1 MLSSFSTSSSYPRR
15 RVSRKPNKALDS
27 RFHGNDR
34 TGEQESSFFL
44 NCKLLS
50 KKTIRTIVFAVLM
63 GMSIEG
69 MAGANEA
76 SSANRPNPR
85 NPWPA
90 LLQQAETLGLP
101 TGFLTHI
108 DPAFVN
114 ITFEDLRTYAAE
126 YHPEDHRMI
135 LNMRLSFN
143 EAGGALA
150 DLARM
155 THHDLAL
162 LYHELLH
169 AYLDYLYADTHP
181 TPLTTTDQQVLDFAN
196 SQMACHYRFVRI
208 NPIRQLKS
216 ATELRFL
223 SDQDSWEVM
232 NETWAVFVGWV
243 LWTKL
248 ELFDGKLSD
257 STWTPALIEQ
267 WTDRLEKAVES
278 GELLGYY
285 EPDDPE
291 ERKVARKRFIAPSNG
306 LTPQDVEHLL
316 TKVLQE
322 PAELVEASKAV
333 FEQYQIGL
341 EPPPSCE

>member
-1 MLSSFSTSSSYPRR
+1 MERLKQAITGIIVIIGLSLSL
-15 RVSRKPNKALDS
+15 NGIAWAQDDS
-27 RFHGNDR
+27 PA
-34 TGEQESSFFL
+34 
-44 NCKLLS
+44 K
-50 KKTIRTIVFAVLM
+50 
-63 GMSIEG
+63 
-69 MAGANEA
+69 
-76 SSANRPNPR
+76 RPNPR

-90 LLQQAETLGLP
+90 LVQQAESLGLP
-101 TGFLTHI
+101 TDFLKHI
-108 DPAFVN
+108 DPTFVN

-150 DLARM
+150 DLDRM

-169 AYLDYLYADTHP
+169 AYMDYLYADQQL
-181 TPLTTTDQQVLDFAN
+181 TPLNTEDQQVLNFAN

-208 NPIRQLKS
+208 NPIRQLKG

-248 ELFDGKLSD
+248 ELFEGKLSD
-257 STWTPALIEQ
+257 ITWTDALIHQ
-267 WTDRLEKAVES
+267 YTDRLQKAIES

-316 TKVLQE
+316 GHVLQE
-322 PAELVEASKAV
+322 PDGMVETSKMIVEAYRKN
-333 FEQYQIGL
+333 L

>member
-1 MLSSFSTSSSYPRR
+1 MSP
-15 RVSRKPNKALDS
+15 RKPIISGIIIVVFLS
-27 RFHGNDR
+27 VGL
-34 TGEQESSFFL
+34 GEIAWAED
-44 NCKLLS
+44 
-50 KKTIRTIVFAVLM
+50 
-63 GMSIEG
+63 
-69 MAGANEA
+69 A
-76 SSANRPNPR
+76 SSATRPNPR

-90 LLQQAETLGLP
+90 LLQQADTLGLP
-101 TGFLTHI
+101 TEFLSHI

-126 YHPEDHRMI
+126 YHPEDHQMI

-169 AYLDYLYADTHP
+169 AYLDYLYADNHP
-181 TPLTTTDQQVLDFAN
+181 TPLTSSDQQMLEFAN

-208 NPIRQLKS
+208 NPIRQLKGS
-216 ATELRFL
+216 TELRFL
-223 SDQDSWEVM
+223 SDQDAWEVM

-248 ELFDGKLSD
+248 ELFQGKLSD
-257 STWTPALIEQ
+257 GNWTPTLIER
-267 WTDRLEKAVES
+267 WTNRLEKAVES

-306 LTPQDVEHLL
+306 LTPLDVEHLL
-316 TKVLQE
+316 TKVLRE
-322 PAELVEASKAV
+322 PAELVDASKAV
-333 FEQYQIGL
+333 FEAYQTGL

>member
-1 MLSSFSTSSSYPRR
+1 MTSQIKKIITGLIIGLS
-15 RVSRKPNKALDS
+15 
-27 RFHGNDR
+27 
-34 TGEQESSFFL
+34 
-44 NCKLLS
+44 LS
-50 KKTIRTIVFAVLM
+50 LAFN
-63 GMSIEG
+63 G
-69 MAGANEA
+69 MAWAEETK
-76 SSANRPNPR
+76 SANRPNPR

-90 LLQQAETLGLP
+90 LVQQAETLGLP
-101 TGFLTHI
+101 TEFLKHI

-155 THHDLAL
+155 THHDVAL

-169 AYLDYLYADTHP
+169 AYLDYLYADQQL
-181 TPLTTTDQQVLDFAN
+181 TPLTEEDKQVLDFAN

-208 NPIRQLKS
+208 NPIRQLKG

-223 SDQDSWEVM
+223 SEQDSWEVM

-243 LWTKL
+243 HWTKL

-267 WTDRLEKAVES
+267 WTTRLEKAVES

-306 LTPQDVEHLL
+306 LTPADVEHLL
-316 TKVLQE
+316 TKVLHE
-322 PAELVEASKAV
+322 PNEIVEASKGV
-333 FEQYQIGL
+333 FEAYQTSQ
-341 EPPPSCE
+341 EPPPTCQ

>member
-1 MLSSFSTSSSYPRR
+1 MGKIIVILFLS
-15 RVSRKPNKALDS
+15 
-27 RFHGNDR
+27 
-34 TGEQESSFFL
+34 
-44 NCKLLS
+44 LS
-50 KKTIRTIVFAVLM
+50 L
-63 GMSIEG
+63 GG
-69 MAGANEA
+69 MAWADEGSTNT
-76 SSANRPNPR
+76 RPNPR

-90 LLQQAETLGLP
+90 LLQQADTLGLP

-108 DPAFVN
+108 DPSFVH

-169 AYLDYLYADTHP
+169 AYLDYLYADQQLTA
-181 TPLTTTDQQVLDFAN
+181 LTTEDKQVLDFAN

-208 NPIRQLKS
+208 NPIRQLKDV
-216 ATELRFL
+216 TELRFL
-223 SDQDSWEVM
+223 SNQDSWEVM

-248 ELFDGKLSD
+248 ELFQGQLSN
-257 STWTPALIEQ
+257 SQWTPELITQ
-267 WTDRLEKAVES
+267 WTERLEKAVES

-285 EPDDPE
+285 EPDDPK
-291 ERKVARKRFIAPSNG
+291 ERRVARKRFIAPSNG

-316 TKVLQE
+316 TRVLHE
-322 PAELVEASKAV
+322 SSEIVEASKAV
-333 FEQYQIGL
+333 FEEYQTSL

>member
-1 MLSSFSTSSSYPRR
+1 MRSLKQHIAGIILIT
-15 RVSRKPNKALDS
+15 
-27 RFHGNDR
+27 
-34 TGEQESSFFL
+34 
-44 NCKLLS
+44 
-50 KKTIRTIVFAVLM
+50 
-63 GMSIEG
+63 GMSLGLSGIAWAKE
-69 MAGANEA
+69 ETVT
-76 SSANRPNPR
+76 NRPNPR

-90 LLQQAETLGLP
+90 LIQQAETLGLP
-101 TGFLTHI
+101 TEFLKHI
-108 DPAFVN
+108 DPAFVK

-169 AYLDYLYADTHP
+169 AYMDYLYADTQL
-181 TPLTTTDQQVLDFAN
+181 TPLNDEDKQVLDFAN

-208 NPIRQLKS
+208 NPIRQLKG

-248 ELFDGKLSD
+248 ELFEGKLSD
-257 STWTPALIEQ
+257 ITWTDALIHEY
-267 WTDRLEKAVES
+267 TDRLEKAIQS

-316 TKVLQE
+316 GNVLQE
-322 PAELVEASKAV
+322 PDGMVETSKMM
-333 FEQYQIGL
+333 FEAYQTGL
-341 EPPPSCE
+341 EPPPSCQ

>member
-1 MLSSFSTSSSYPRR
+1 MP
-15 RVSRKPNKALDS
+15 
-27 RFHGNDR
+27 
-34 TGEQESSFFL
+34 
-44 NCKLLS
+44 
-50 KKTIRTIVFAVLM
+50 TIMPILIGIIVTIVLQVSLVGVTRAEDAT
-63 GMSIEG
+63 ST
-69 MAGANEA
+69 NQ
-76 SSANRPNPR
+76 PDPR

-101 TGFLTHI
+101 TEFLTHI
-108 DPAFVN
+108 DPTFVN

-169 AYLDYLYADTHP
+169 AYLDYLYADNHP
-181 TPLTTTDQQVLDFAN
+181 APLTPEDQLVLDIAN

-208 NPIRQLKS
+208 NPIRQLKG

-243 LWTKL
+243 QWTKL
-248 ELFDGKLSD
+248 ELFHGKLAD
-257 STWTPALIEQ
+257 SIWTPDLIAQ

-291 ERKVARKRFIAPSNG
+291 ERRVARKRFIAPSNG
-306 LTPQDVEHLL
+306 LTPQDVEILL
-316 TKVLQE
+316 TKVLHESSEIVDVSKQV
-322 PAELVEASKAV
+322 LEA
-333 FEQYQIGL
+333 YQTRQ

>member
-1 MLSSFSTSSSYPRR
+1 MRWLKQTIIGIGSTIIICLTTVGSGLTWADQTSSGTQS
-15 RVSRKPNKALDS
+15 
-27 RFHGNDR
+27 H
-34 TGEQESSFFL
+34 
-44 NCKLLS
+44 
-50 KKTIRTIVFAVLM
+50 
-63 GMSIEG
+63 
-69 MAGANEA
+69 
-76 SSANRPNPR
+76 PR

-90 LLQQAETLGLP
+90 LLQQAEELGLP
-101 TGFLTHI
+101 TEFLTHI
-108 DPAFVN
+108 DPEFVK

-169 AYLDYLYADTHP
+169 AYLDYLYADEHL
-181 TPLTTTDQQVLDFAN
+181 TPLTESDQKVLDFAN
-196 SQMACHYRFVRI
+196 SQMTCHYRFVRI
-208 NPIRQLKS
+208 NPIRQLKG

-223 SDQDSWEVM
+223 SNQDAWEVM

-243 LWTKL
+243 QWTKL
-248 ELFDGKLSD
+248 ELFQGKPSD
-257 STWTPALIEQ
+257 NSWTPELVAQ
-267 WTDRLEKAVES
+267 WTDRLEQAVES

-291 ERKVARKRFIAPSNG
+291 ERRVARKRFIAPSNG
-306 LTPQDVEHLL
+306 LTPLDVEHLL
-316 TKVLQE
+316 TKVLHE
-322 PAELVEASKAV
+322 PAEVVEASKAV
-333 FEQYQIGL
+333 FEAYQTGL

>member
-1 MLSSFSTSSSYPRR
+1 MGPRLR
-15 RVSRKPNKALDS
+15 
-27 RFHGNDR
+27 
-34 TGEQESSFFL
+34 
-44 NCKLLS
+44 
-50 KKTIRTIVFAVLM
+50 
-63 GMSIEG
+63 SIIAEIICLTLISVG
-69 MAGANEA
+69 LGGIAWAEEA
-76 SSANRPNPR
+76 ASGNRPGPR

-101 TGFLTHI
+101 TEFLTHI

-169 AYLDYLYADTHP
+169 AYMDYLYADQQL
-181 TPLTTTDQQVLDFAN
+181 TPLNAEDKDVLDFAN
-196 SQMACHYRFVRI
+196 SQMGCHYRFVRI
-208 NPIRQLKS
+208 NPIRQLKE

-248 ELFDGKLSD
+248 ELFQGKLSD
-257 STWTPALIEQ
+257 STWTPTLIEQ

-306 LTPQDVEHLL
+306 LTPKDVEHLL

-322 PAELVEASKAV
+322 PSELVEASKGV
-333 FEQYQIGL
+333 FEAYQHGL
-341 EPPPSCE
+341 EPPPACQ

>member
-1 MLSSFSTSSSYPRR
+1 VGRLQQTIAGIILITSIIVALSGISCAEETP
-15 RVSRKPNKALDS
+15 
-27 RFHGNDR
+27 
-34 TGEQESSFFL
+34 
-44 NCKLLS
+44 
-50 KKTIRTIVFAVLM
+50 
-63 GMSIEG
+63 
-69 MAGANEA
+69 
-76 SSANRPNPR
+76 SANRPNAR

-90 LLQQAETLGLP
+90 LLQQAKTLGLP
-101 TGFLTHI
+101 TEFLTHI
-108 DPAFVN
+108 DPEFVN

-150 DLARM
+150 DLSRM

-169 AYLDYLYADTHP
+169 AYMDYLYADQQL
-181 TPLTTTDQQVLDFAN
+181 TPLNAEDKQVLDFAN

-208 NPIRQLKS
+208 NPIRQLKG

-248 ELFDGKLSD
+248 ELFEGKLSD
-257 STWTPALIEQ
+257 ITWTDTLIQQ

-316 TKVLQE
+316 GNVLQE
-322 PAELVEASKAV
+322 PDGMVETSKMIV
-333 FEQYQIGL
+333 ETYRKSL
-341 EPPPSCE
+341 EPPPSCQ

>member
-1 MLSSFSTSSSYPRR
+1 MLRIKSTIGGIAFVTLIS
-15 RVSRKPNKALDS
+15 VGL
-27 RFHGNDR
+27 G
-34 TGEQESSFFL
+34 
-44 NCKLLS
+44 
-50 KKTIRTIVFAVLM
+50 
-63 GMSIEG
+63 G
-69 MAGANEA
+69 MAWAEEA
-76 SSANRPNPR
+76 TSGNRPNPR

-90 LLQQAETLGLP
+90 LLQQAQTLGLP
-101 TGFLTHI
+101 TEFLTHI

-169 AYLDYLYADTHP
+169 AYMDYLYADQQL
-181 TPLTTTDQQVLDFAN
+181 TPLNAEAKQVLDFAN
-196 SQMACHYRFVRI
+196 SQMACHFRFVRI
-208 NPIRQLKS
+208 NPIRQLKG

-248 ELFDGKLSD
+248 ELFQGKLSD

-267 WTDRLEKAVES
+267 WTDRLGKAVES

-322 PAELVEASKAV
+322 PAELVEASKSVVEA
-333 FEQYQIGL
+333 YQTGL
-341 EPPPSCE
+341 EPPPACQ

>member
-1 MLSSFSTSSSYPRR
+1 MQKLNHTITGFLFLTACSLALSNITW
-15 RVSRKPNKALDS
+15 ADE
-27 RFHGNDR
+27 
-34 TGEQESSFFL
+34 T
-44 NCKLLS
+44 
-50 KKTIRTIVFAVLM
+50 
-63 GMSIEG
+63 
-69 MAGANEA
+69 

-101 TGFLTHI
+101 TEFLTHI

-169 AYLDYLYADTHP
+169 AYLDYLYADQQL
-181 TPLTTTDQQVLDFAN
+181 TPLTPEDKQVLDFAN

-208 NPIRQLKS
+208 NPIRQLKG

-232 NETWAVFVGWV
+232 NETWAVFIGWV

-257 STWTPALIEQ
+257 AAWTPALIGE
-267 WTDRLEKAVES
+267 WTDRLEKAVAS

-306 LTPQDVEHLL
+306 LTPEDIEHLL
-316 TKVLQE
+316 TKVLHE
-322 PAELVEASKAV
+322 PNNLVEASKAV
-333 FEQYQIGL
+333 VEAYQTSL

>member
-1 MLSSFSTSSSYPRR
+1 MRRLKQTIAGITFITGLSL
-15 RVSRKPNKALDS
+15 ALS
-27 RFHGNDR
+27 
-34 TGEQESSFFL
+34 
-44 NCKLLS
+44 
-50 KKTIRTIVFAVLM
+50 
-63 GMSIEG
+63 G
-69 MAGANEA
+69 MALADEP
-76 SSANRPNPR
+76 SSAKRPDPR

-101 TGFLTHI
+101 TEFLTHI

-169 AYLDYLYADTHP
+169 AYLDYLYADQQL
-181 TPLTTTDQQVLDFAN
+181 TPLTQEDKHVLDFAN
-196 SQMACHYRFVRI
+196 SQLACHYRFVQI
-208 NPIRQLKS
+208 NPIRQLKG

-243 LWTKL
+243 QWTKL
-248 ELFDGKLSD
+248 ELFGGKLSD
-257 STWTPALIEQ
+257 STWTPALIDQ

-306 LTPQDVEHLL
+306 LTPEDVEHLL
-316 TKVLQE
+316 TKVLHE
-322 PAELVEASKAV
+322 STEIVEASKGV
-333 FEQYQIGL
+333 FEAYQTGL
-341 EPPPSCE
+341 EPPPSCQ

>member
-1 MLSSFSTSSSYPRR
+1 MVTWIS
-15 RVSRKPNKALDS
+15 VSL
-27 RFHGNDR
+27 G
-34 TGEQESSFFL
+34 
-44 NCKLLS
+44 
-50 KKTIRTIVFAVLM
+50 
-63 GMSIEG
+63 G
-69 MAGANEA
+69 MAVADET
-76 SSANRPNPR
+76 STANRPNPR
-85 NPWPA
+85 HPWPA
-90 LLQQAETLGLP
+90 LIQQADTLGLP
-101 TGFLTHI
+101 TEFLTHI

-135 LNMRLSFN
+135 LNLRLSFN

-155 THHDLAL
+155 THHDQAL

-169 AYLDYLYADTHP
+169 AYMDYLYADTHL
-181 TPLTTTDQQVLDFAN
+181 TPLTTEDQHVLNFAN
-196 SQMACHYRFVRI
+196 RQMACHYRFVRI
-208 NPIRQLKS
+208 NPIRQLKE

-223 SDQDSWEVM
+223 SNQDSWEVM
-232 NETWAVFVGWV
+232 NDTWAVFVGWV

-248 ELFDGKLSD
+248 ELFQGKLLD
-257 STWTPALIEQ
+257 STWTPALTDQ

-291 ERKVARKRFIAPSNG
+291 ERRVARKRFIAPSNG
-306 LTPQDVEHLL
+306 LTPQDIEYLL
-316 TKVLQE
+316 TKVLRE
-322 PAELVEASKAV
+322 PAELVEASKHV
-333 FEQYQIGL
+333 FESYETGL

>member
-1 MLSSFSTSSSYPRR
+1 MRSSHLTIS
-15 RVSRKPNKALDS
+15 
-27 RFHGNDR
+27 GM
-34 TGEQESSFFL
+34 FFV
-44 NCKLLS
+44 
-50 KKTIRTIVFAVLM
+50 I
-63 GMSIEG
+63 SISLAFG
-69 MAGANEA
+69 GVAWANENEA
-76 SSANRPNPR
+76 TARPQPR

-90 LLQQAETLGLP
+90 LLQQAESLGLP
-101 TGFLTHI
+101 TEFLTHI
-108 DPAFVN
+108 DPDFVN

-169 AYLDYLYADTHP
+169 AYLDYLYADEQH
-181 TPLTTTDQQVLDFAN
+181 TPLTAEDRQVRDFAN
-196 SQMACHYRFVRI
+196 TQMACHYRFVRI
-208 NPIRQLKS
+208 NPIRQLKG

-223 SDQDSWEVM
+223 SDQDAWEVM

-243 LWTKL
+243 QWTKL
-248 ELFDGKLSD
+248 ELFQGKLSD
-257 STWTPALIEQ
+257 STWTPALISQ

-306 LTPQDVEHLL
+306 LTPQDVDYLL
-316 TKVLQE
+316 TKVLHE
-322 PAELVEASKAV
+322 SAEVVEASKDI
-333 FEQYQIGL
+333 FEAYKNEQ
-341 EPPPSCE
+341 EAPPSCE

>member
-1 MLSSFSTSSSYPRR
+1 MTNFKR
-15 RVSRKPNKALDS
+15 
-27 RFHGNDR
+27 
-34 TGEQESSFFL
+34 
-44 NCKLLS
+44 
-50 KKTIRTIVFAVLM
+50 IVDGILFGTLISM
-63 GMSIEG
+63 GLCQIGWAEEG
-69 MAGANEA
+69 PGP
-76 SSANRPNPR
+76 NRPNPR

-90 LLQQAETLGLP
+90 LIQQAATLGLP
-101 TGFLTHI
+101 TEFLMHI
-108 DPAFVN
+108 DPAFVH

-126 YHPEDHRMI
+126 YHPEDHLMI

-150 DLARM
+150 DLGKM

-169 AYLDYLYADTHP
+169 AYLDYLYADQHL
-181 TPLTTTDQQVLDFAN
+181 TPLTPTDQQVLNFAN
-196 SQMACHYRFVRI
+196 SQLACHYRFVRI
-208 NPIRQLKS
+208 NPIRQLKD

-223 SDQDSWEVM
+223 SDEDSWEVM

-248 ELFDGKLSD
+248 ELSGGKLFD
-257 STWTPALIEQ
+257 NTWTPALIDQ
-267 WTDRLEKAVES
+267 WTTRLEQAVKS

-306 LTPQDVEHLL
+306 LTSQNVEHLL
-316 TKVLQE
+316 TQVLQE
-322 PAELVEASKAV
+322 PVELVEASKEV
-333 FEQYQIGL
+333 FERYQTTL

>member
-1 MLSSFSTSSSYPRR
+1 MRSLKQHIAGIIFITCISLGLSGIAWAEEET
-15 RVSRKPNKALDS
+15 A
-27 RFHGNDR
+27 
-34 TGEQESSFFL
+34 T
-44 NCKLLS
+44 
-50 KKTIRTIVFAVLM
+50 
-63 GMSIEG
+63 
-69 MAGANEA
+69 
-76 SSANRPNPR
+76 NRPNPR

-90 LLQQAETLGLP
+90 LIQQAETLGLP
-101 TGFLTHI
+101 TEFLKHI
-108 DPAFVN
+108 DPAFVT

-169 AYLDYLYADTHP
+169 AYMDYLYADQQL
-181 TPLTTTDQQVLDFAN
+181 TPLNAEDQQVLDFAN

-208 NPIRQLKS
+208 NPIRQLKG

-248 ELFDGKLSD
+248 ELFQGKLSD
-257 STWTPALIEQ
+257 ITWTDALIQE
-267 WTDRLEKAVES
+267 WTDRLEKAIQS

-316 TKVLQE
+316 GHVLQE
-322 PAELVEASKAV
+322 PDGMVETSKMIVEA
-333 FEQYQIGL
+333 YQTGL
-341 EPPPSCE
+341 EPPPACQ